1 MKVRNII
8 VFMIVFLMST
18 FMNVS
23 TIHAESGSRK
33 ESIQIVYKGRNELN
47 QEVNLSDAK
56 FSIYQVQYMSN
67 DTLTWKDNF
76 KDLHISLVDT
86 SAEAREKQAKQLYKY
101 AQKKD
106 ISCLLQ
112 ETNTLGRTTFS
123 NLTQGIYLIAQEGY
137 VESGKSQFES
147 APFLV
152 EIPSLVDGSVEYN
165 VTIEPKAEWVKLEQ
179 TTPSKPHKPH
189 VKTGD
194 DTNISVWVIAA
205 IESLCIMILLY
216 KNKAD
221 SL

>member
-1 MKVRNII
+1 MFPPRHFI
-8 VFMIVFLMST
+8 
-18 FMNVS
+18 
-23 TIHAESGSRK
+23 
-33 ESIQIVYKGRNELN
+33 
-47 QEVNLSDAK
+47 LS
-56 FSIYQVQYMSN
+56 
-67 DTLTWKDNF
+67 
-76 KDLHISLVDT
+76 
-86 SAEAREKQAKQLYKY
+86 
-101 AQKKD
+101 
-106 ISCLLQ
+106 
-112 ETNTLGRTTFS
+112 NTLGHTTFS

-165 VTIEPKAEWVKLEQ
+165 VSIEPKAEWVKPVKP
-179 TTPSKPHKPH
+179 TPSKPHKPH

>member
-8 VFMIVFLMST
+8 VFFIVFLMGA

-23 TIHAESGSRK
+23 TIYAESGSRK
-33 ESIQIVYKGRNELN
+33 GSIQIVYKGRNELN

-106 ISCLLQ
+106 ISCSLQ

-137 VESGKSQFES
+137 VESGKNQFES

-165 VTIEPKAEWVKLEQ
+165 VTIEPKAEWAKPVKP
-179 TTPSKPHKPH
+179 TPSKSHKPH

>member
-1 MKVRNII
+1 MKIRNII
-8 VFMIVFLMST
+8 LIIAVFLMST

-23 TIHAESGSRK
+23 TIHADSVSRK
-33 ESIQIVYKGRNELN
+33 GSIQIVYKGRNELN
-47 QEVNLSDAK
+47 QEVNLSHAR
-56 FSIYQVQYMSN
+56 FSIYLVQYMSN

-76 KDLHISLVDT
+76 KDSHISLVDT

-101 AQKKD
+101 AQKKG
-106 ISCLLQ
+106 ISCLTQ
-112 ETNTLGRTTFS
+112 ETNSLGRTTFS
-123 NLTQGIYLIAQEGY
+123 NLSQGIYLIVQDGY

-147 APFLV
+147 VPFLV
-152 EIPSLVDGSVEYN
+152 SIPSEVSGSIEYS
-165 VTIEPKAEWVKLEQ
+165 VKIEPKAEWVKPEQ
-179 TTPSKPHKPH
+179 PTPSKPH

-221 SL
+221 SQ

>member
-23 TIHAESGSRK
+23 TIHAESSYRK
-33 ESIQIVYKGRNELN
+33 GSIQIVYKGRNELN

-67 DTLTWKDNF
+67 DTFTWKDNF
-76 KDLHISLVDT
+76 KDSHISLVDP

-106 ISCLLQ
+106 IYCLLQ

-137 VESGKSQFES
+137 VESGKNQFES

-165 VTIEPKAEWVKLEQ
+165 VTIEPKAEWVKPEH
-179 TTPSKPHKPH
+179 PIHSKPHKPH